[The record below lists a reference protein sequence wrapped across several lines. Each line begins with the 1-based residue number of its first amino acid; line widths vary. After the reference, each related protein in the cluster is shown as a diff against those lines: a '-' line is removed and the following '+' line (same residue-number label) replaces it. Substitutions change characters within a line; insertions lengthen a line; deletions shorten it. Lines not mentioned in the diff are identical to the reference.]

1 MNGHDHGQAG
11 SPYLAVTSTQTIG
24 WQPSCTCNAGEPIP
38 CTILDPFS
46 GAGTVSLVAD
56 RLGRNSVG
64 IELSA
69 AYAAM
74 ARQRITG
81 DAPMFADVV
90 TT

>member
-11 SPYLAVTSTQTIG
+11 SPYLAVVSSQTIG
-24 WQPSCTCNAGEPIP
+24 WQPGCHCNADVVP
-38 CTILDPFS
+38 CRVLDPFM

-56 RLGRNSVG
+56 RLGRDSVG

-69 AYAAM
+69 PYAEM

-81 DAPMFADVV
+81 DAPLFASVEV
-90 TT
+90 S